1 MAGGS
6 SLLASQLGHE
16 PPAASASSSSLQS
29 SLLASTL
36 SQGIPLASE
45 ESKRNEILAQLILD
59 GSNRKHVQ
67 VQQPQQ
73 PQGLLMCAWADHPST
88 SGSASSSTASMA
100 QRQLQRSPHGQQNET
115 VRHIPVATLPT
126 KPINRCPMASATVA
140 SSASTVTSGAAE
152 LIPPP
157 SSAGSATYQQPLNLS
172 KRPVLLNALRQV
184 ETSRDLSN
192 QETTSQAVS
201 TESSIPTKA

>member
-1 MAGGS
+1 MG
-6 SLLASQLGHE
+6 
-16 PPAASASSSSLQS
+16 SSSSLQS

-59 GSNRKHVQ
+59 GSNRKQVQ

-88 SGSASSSTASMA
+88 ASSAYTASTA
-100 QRQLQRSPHGQQNET
+100 QRQLQRSPHGQHRHGEAET

-126 KPINRCPMASATVA
+126 KPINRCPMAAA
-140 SSASTVTSGAAE
+140 STAASTASTVTSGAAE

-157 SSAGSATYQQPLNLS
+157 SSGASATYQQPLNLS
-172 KRPVLLNALRQV
+172 KRPVLLNALRQ
-184 ETSRDLSN
+184 
-192 QETTSQAVS
+192 QETTQAVS

>member
-1 MAGGS
+1 M
-6 SLLASQLGHE
+6 
-16 PPAASASSSSLQS
+16 
-29 SLLASTL
+29 
-36 SQGIPLASE
+36 
-45 ESKRNEILAQLILD
+45 
-59 GSNRKHVQ
+59 
-67 VQQPQQ
+67 
-73 PQGLLMCAWADHPST
+73 
-88 SGSASSSTASMA
+88 
-100 QRQLQRSPHGQQNET
+100 GQQNET

-126 KPINRCPMASATVA
+126 KPINRCPMAGTVA